1 MTAQEA
7 DKKRWGAHDL
17 STISF
22 SEGKDD
28 VRNIEMLNLFMDFY
42 G

>member
-7 DKKRWGAHDL
+7 DKKRWGGGEHDL

-22 SEGKDD
+22 SEMEKT
-28 VRNIEMLNLFMDFY
+28 M
-42 G
+42 

>member
-7 DKKRWGAHDL
+7 DKKRWGGEHDL

-22 SEGKDD
+22 SEMEKT
-28 VRNIEMLNLFMDFY
+28 M
-42 G
+42 